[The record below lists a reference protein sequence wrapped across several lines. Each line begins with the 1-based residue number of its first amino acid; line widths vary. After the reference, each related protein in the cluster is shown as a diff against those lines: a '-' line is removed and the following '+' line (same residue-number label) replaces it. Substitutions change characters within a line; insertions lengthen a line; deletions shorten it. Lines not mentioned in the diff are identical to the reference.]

1 MILRKLRW
9 LAAVALALAAPAV
22 SQAGIQILVQESGGP
37 EMIFNGSV
45 TNYATTNFTG
55 INIGSTP
62 NSGAISSLT
71 TTVRATPIVGFDP
84 NASLRI
90 VVISDDFTTPP
101 ANVNGPAVVENN
113 AAASSGIGGGS
124 NVLSNTTQLF
134 ALPLSPATGQTAT
147 QAGGT
152 TLGAAT
158 ATATDVR
165 SSGGGGGV
173 SPTTTSNI
181 MGMPSAFAIQQTI
194 TVRAEVDPNGGG
206 IATGSTLGG
215 SASSLVSTSPA
226 PVPAPPAIL
235 LALAAVPALGLRRML
250 AKKA

>member
-9 LAAVALALAAPAV
+9 LAAVALAVAAPGV
-22 SQAGIQILVQESGGP
+22 SHAGIQILVQESGGP
-37 EMIFNGSV
+37 EMIFTGSV
-45 TNYATTNFTG
+45 TNYTTTNFTG

-71 TTVRATPIVGFDP
+71 TTVRATPVANFDP

-90 VVISDDFTTPP
+90 VVISDDFTTPA
-101 ANVNGPAVVENN
+101 ANENGPAVVYNN

-124 NVLSNTTQLF
+124 NVLSNMTQLYS
-134 ALPLSPATGQTAT
+134 LPLSPGSGQTAT
-147 QAGGT
+147 QAGGS

-158 ATATDVR
+158 ATATDTR
-165 SSGGGGGV
+165 PGGGV

-194 TVRAEVDPNGGG
+194 TVRAEVTGPNG
-206 IATGSTLGG
+206 IESGSSLGG
-215 SASSLVSTSPA
+215 SASSLVVTSPA